1 MSLEL
6 AIQAN
11 TAAINQLI
19 AVMNKRVAFDIDTP
33 AIRDV
38 MTVAH
43 VSGERSIQDDM
54 EAAVSAEV
62 VGDEEAFGPSP
73 ATDEPAKPLNYEADV
88 LPVLHKFLV
97 AKGGRT
103 AADKLLKKYGVD
115 KFSKVPADQ
124 LGSLLADLQ
133 AEMSA

>member
-19 AVMNKRVAFDIDTP
+19 AVMSKRVAFDIDTP
-33 AIRDV
+33 AVRDV

-43 VSGERSIQDDM
+43 VSGDAEEPANMTASEIQ
-54 EAAVSAEV
+54 AAPPAEITV
-62 VGDEEAFGPSP
+62 A
-73 ATDEPAKPLNYEADV
+73 DEPAKPLAYEADV

-133 AEMSA
+133 SEMGA